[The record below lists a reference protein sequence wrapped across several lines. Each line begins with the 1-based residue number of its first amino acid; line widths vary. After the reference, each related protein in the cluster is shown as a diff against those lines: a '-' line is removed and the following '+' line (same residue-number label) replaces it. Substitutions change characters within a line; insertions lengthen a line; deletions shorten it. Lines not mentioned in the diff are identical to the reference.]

1 MNSIPA
7 LTFLRFIL
15 AMVILIFHFGKSI
28 PIFSYTFFKNII
40 SCGNSAVSFFFIL
53 SGFIM
58 VIANTDN
65 RNETK
70 KIVAKDYY
78 KKRFARIYPLYFL
91 SLILYL
97 VFCNDYINNSSKL
110 YSFLSS
116 LFLIQAWIPK
126 FASDFNF
133 PGWSL
138 SVEVFFYLIFPFFI
152 NKIRSYATFK
162 IAVFVT
168 LFWLSNQV
176 VNFLL
181 VNNAHIKN
189 LNFIY
194 YFPLFHLPTFFF
206 GILTGVIVVRNKEF
220 LEAIKYKLLSIT
232 SILVFLVII
241 LIGFKTGIEKYHHS
255 GLFSPVFALIII
267 CLNYKN
273 SYINKI
279 CSNKI
284 FTLLGESSYGLYII
298 QIPFLTV
305 FTNVFLHLN
314 KYVKLPNIV
323 FSFYCM
329 SLTLVLVSIIIHLWV
344 EKPANNYFRKIL
356 N

>member
-28 PIFSYTFFKNII
+28 PIF
-40 SCGNSAVSFFFIL
+40 

-162 IAVFVT
+162 IRFI
-168 LFWLSNQV
+168 
-176 VNFLL
+176 FL
-181 VNNAHIKN
+181 IK
-189 LNFIY
+189 I
-194 YFPLFHLPTFFF
+194 
-206 GILTGVIVVRNKEF
+206 
-220 LEAIKYKLLSIT
+220 
-232 SILVFLVII
+232 
-241 LIGFKTGIEKYHHS
+241 
-255 GLFSPVFALIII
+255 
-267 CLNYKN
+267 
-273 SYINKI
+273 
-279 CSNKI
+279 
-284 FTLLGESSYGLYII
+284 
-298 QIPFLTV
+298 
-305 FTNVFLHLN
+305 
-314 KYVKLPNIV
+314 
-323 FSFYCM
+323 
-329 SLTLVLVSIIIHLWV
+329 
-344 EKPANNYFRKIL
+344 
-356 N
+356 

>member
-1 MNSIPA
+1 
-7 LTFLRFIL
+7 
-15 AMVILIFHFGKSI
+15 MVILIFHFGKSI
-28 PIFSYTFFKNII
+28 IIFSYFFKNII

-78 KKRFARIYPLYFL
+78 KKRFERIYPLYFL

-138 SVEVFFYLIFPFFI
+138 SVEVFFYLISCFY

-168 LFWLSNQV
+168 LFWL
-176 VNFLL
+176 
-181 VNNAHIKN
+181 
-189 LNFIY
+189 
-194 YFPLFHLPTFFF
+194 
-206 GILTGVIVVRNKEF
+206 
-220 LEAIKYKLLSIT
+220 
-232 SILVFLVII
+232 
-241 LIGFKTGIEKYHHS
+241 
-255 GLFSPVFALIII
+255 
-267 CLNYKN
+267 
-273 SYINKI
+273 
-279 CSNKI
+279 
-284 FTLLGESSYGLYII
+284 
-298 QIPFLTV
+298 
-305 FTNVFLHLN
+305 
-314 KYVKLPNIV
+314 
-323 FSFYCM
+323 
-329 SLTLVLVSIIIHLWV
+329 
-344 EKPANNYFRKIL
+344 
-356 N
+356 